1 MKKLTILSLL
11 LCAAFHFTKA
21 QSSFTNAS
29 YNKTSQPALML
40 ELPYD
45 EDVCEDFILANLK
58 KTGYDVETKGKLFWK
73 NSKLNGY
80 YTFKEV
86 RFKELDHT
94 VDLYFKVEQKGRKSK
109 DESIIYML
117 VGKGENYFIP
127 TSDDE
132 VYDVAKK
139 FMNDFIEQAAAYKLQ
154 LDIKAQEEVVKDA
167 EKKLDKLK
175 DKGEKLKDDEESMNK
190 KILQL
195 QKDIK
200 ENQEDQKKNQGDQKD
215 QQKTLEDEKKKLED
229 LKDQVKKG

>member
-11 LCAAFHFTKA
+11 LFAAFHFAKA
-21 QSSFTNAS
+21 QASFASAS
-29 YNKTSQPALML
+29 YNKTSQPALSL

-58 KTGYDVETKGKLFWK
+58 STGYDVETKGKLFWK

-80 YTFKEV
+80 YIFKEV
-86 RFKELDHT
+86 QFKGLDHT

-109 DESIIYML
+109 DGSIIYML

-127 TSDDE
+127 TSDDM
-132 VYDVAKK
+132 VYDAAKK
-139 FMNDFIEQAAAYKLQ
+139 FMNAFIEQAAAYKLD

-167 EKKLDKLK
+167 EKKMEKLK
-175 DKGEKLKDDEESMNK
+175 NNGEKLKDSEENMNK
-190 KILQL
+190 KIAQL

-200 ENQEDQKKNQGDQKD
+200 ENQEDQKKNLDDQKD
-215 QQKTLEDEKKKLED
+215 QQKTVDTEKKKLED
-229 LKDQVKKG
+229 LKDQVRKK

>member
-1 MKKLTILSLL
+1 MKKRTVLSLL
-11 LCAAFHFTKA
+11 LFALFQFAKA
-21 QSSFTNAS
+21 QTSITNAS

-127 TSDDE
+127 TSDDQ
-132 VYDVAKK
+132 VYDAAKK
-139 FMNDFIEQAAAYKLQ
+139 FMNGFIDEAAAFKLN
-154 LDIKAQEEVVKDA
+154 LDIKAQEEVVKTA
-167 EKKLDKLK
+167 EKKM
-175 DKGEKLKDDEESMNK
+175 EKLKDNEDHLNK
-190 KILQL
+190 KISQL
-195 QKDIK
+195 QKDLKENEEDLK
-200 ENQEDQKKNQGDQKD
+200 ENQKDQKD
-215 QQKTLEDEKKKLED
+215 QQKTVETEKKKLDE
-229 LKDQVKKG
+229 LKSQVKNK